1 MPGVLEINAVEYYA
15 NEFEDNLEDGT
26 VGSLKTEP
34 INPNNS
40 FIEDTITGET
50 FIKPKKEYEYEY
62 IGNLVGKW
70 SVKENYPIKL
80 IQDGKKV
87 KLRWLNT
94 YSGQF
99 DLIYADCF
107 KKTIV
112 VQSLF

>member
-26 VGSLKTEP
+26 VGTLKTEP

-40 FIEDTITGET
+40 FIEDTIVGET

-80 IQDGKKV
+80 I
-87 KLRWLNT
+87 
-94 YSGQF
+94 
-99 DLIYADCF
+99 
-107 KKTIV
+107 
-112 VQSLF
+112 